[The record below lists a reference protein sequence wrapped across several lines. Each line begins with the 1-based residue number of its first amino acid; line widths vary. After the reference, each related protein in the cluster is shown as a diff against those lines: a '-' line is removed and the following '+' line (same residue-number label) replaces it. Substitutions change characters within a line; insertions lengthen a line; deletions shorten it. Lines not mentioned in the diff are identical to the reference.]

1 MVKRLF
7 NIYTLQKEIQIFFIS
22 RFISNQVGPMHEMIG
37 PDVNIKFVP
46 YGFADVC
53 YLFIHVI
60 LHKCHFTIVRQLK
73 WMVATSLN
81 VNMGLMNVM
90 VTWFKPAPLL
100 TLPTM
105 TLLLGNKY
113 VIFNLVYAGD
123 C

>member
-60 LHKCHFTIVRQLK
+60 LHKLEKKGAMRLQFLVFASQREPTISF
-73 WMVATSLN
+73 AHS
-81 VNMGLMNVM
+81 
-90 VTWFKPAPLL
+90 
-100 TLPTM
+100 
-105 TLLLGNKY
+105 
-113 VIFNLVYAGD
+113 
-123 C
+123 